1 MKKIGK
7 IIVLFLSIPFINAQV
22 DYETQIQTIFN
33 NSCTSCHIYGHNSG
47 LNLTTY
53 SATMIG
59 GTSGAAVVAGDHAN
73 SLLWTR
79 VNNGSMPP
87 NGNLEPDLVDLIAQW
102 IDEGALQVP
111 QDADVTINLN
121 MSTAGA
127 VTDST
132 HNLVIRGSFNGWA
145 GNDMSLNS
153 QGGDYYSYTGAL
165 DTGSYEFKFV
175 AVDLTTGTDIWES
188 TDNRILNVSANDTTI
203 TCYWENGDQPPYT
216 ATDSIDIW
224 FRVNTAGIPG
234 YDPATTPMKVAGSFE
249 GWSGTELTREG
260 DTDFW
265 SGHFT
270 RDPATT
276 HTLIYKFKAGETW
289 ENDPNRLLTVSSDTT
304 VAWKYFNDIA
314 PTPSELVSVT
324 FRANM
329 STTAVTDSTHD
340 VQIRGSFNGWQN
352 CTECSAINVGGD
364 YWEFTVELWTG
375 TYDFKICPVDDLGN
389 EAWESTPN
397 RVLTIG
403 LEDMETELLFYNHGT
418 TPPYTPT
425 DSIDV
430 WFRVNTFNIP
440 GYDPAVSP
448 MRVAGSFNGWG
459 DAPVNLAQEG
469 NSEFWSG
476 HFTFAP
482 GEAHNVEYKFRAGDD
497 WESIDNRGTTLSS
510 DTTLSWKWYN
520 DYPPGGGGFLTK
532 TVLFQVDMTE
542 WLNEE
547 GLNGMPV
554 FSVANGD
561 GMFLRG
567 DFNGWADDTTLYPPE
582 SPGIELVRTPGTNL
596 LSAAVAMTNT
606 PSQRIE
612 YKYFMKLSDASVTTL
627 ESVYGQLFDYLG
639 YEDSPVYGGGNRFFS
654 LNDQPGEVLTRPL
667 EGYYDLP
674 AGGVIPAGQTVGV
687 TYSVDMTG
695 AAADGFDAA
704 TDSVFVA
711 PKDRWSN
718 LFNGF
723 GEGPLFYATDENGD
737 GVYSVT
743 VSLNGPNPWHSI
755 YAWAF
760 KNNDLGHVEEGGG
773 FGNGRSRARYMHQ
786 DADNN
791 CAWADYTFPT
801 DTWQKEPPLPGELF
815 DPSSICGAPNELVNS
830 GFEGGFDGWEAYP
843 GFDSQAL
850 VYTGETMFGSDNIF
864 NAFEGVTSVKLWG
877 LYNGSENAE
886 NNLFQTFEGDNALA
900 PGSQLSVTAHAMSHE
915 SDFIGQGNSDVA
927 IFAKYFGDGW
937 AWIGMDSTHING
949 SSFTEND
956 WHHIGIEGTIPEEAT
971 IVQVGIMHIQ
981 PTNDDHG
988 SIYVDMLKMHR
999 GWTLATDDD
1008 GTTLQ
1013 PKKFSLGNNY
1023 PNPFNPSTTID
1034 FSVPVQ
1040 SGVTFTIYN
1049 VLGEEMYRMSDDN
1062 LTSGVYR
1069 VRWNGKNKYGV
1080 QVPSGIY
1087 FYQLEAGESF
1097 RQTKKM
1103 TLIK

>member
-1 MKKIGK
+1 MQVGK
-7 IIVLFLSIPFINAQV
+7 TIVLFLSISI
-22 DYETQIQTIFN
+22 
-33 NSCTSCHIYGHNSG
+33 SG
-47 LNLTTY
+47 VFASN
-53 SATMIG
+53 
-59 GTSGAAVVAGDHAN
+59 
-73 SLLWTR
+73 
-79 VNNGSMPP
+79 
-87 NGNLEPDLVDLIAQW
+87 
-102 IDEGALQVP
+102 
-111 QDADVTINLN
+111 VTFNLN

-132 HNLVIRGSFNGWA
+132 HIIVLRGTFNGWA
-145 GNDMSLNS
+145 GNDMALSS
-153 QGGDYYSYTGAL
+153 IGGDYYTYTSAF
-165 DTGSYEFKFV
+165 DPGSYQFKYV
-175 AVDLTTGTDIWES
+175 AIDNLTSTDGSES
-188 TDNRILNVSANDTTI
+188 TSDRTFNVSSNDTTI
-203 TCYWENGDQPPYT
+203 TAYWENGDQPPYT

-224 FRVNTAGIPG
+224 LRVNTAGIPG

-249 GWSGTELTREG
+249 GWNGTELTREG

-276 HTLIYKFKAGETW
+276 HVLTYKFKAGETW

-314 PTPSELVSVT
+314 PAPSELVSVT

-340 VQIRGSFNGWQN
+340 VQIRGSFNNWGD
-352 CTECSAINVGGD
+352 CTECSATNVGGD

-375 TYDFKICPVDDLGN
+375 TYDFKICPVDALGN
-389 EAWESTPN
+389 QSWESTPN
-397 RVLTIG
+397 RLLTVG
-403 LEDMETELLFYNHGT
+403 LEDMETELFFYNQGT

-459 DAPVNLAQEG
+459 DAPVNLSQEG

-482 GEAHNVEYKFRAGDD
+482 GEVHDVEYKFRAGED
-497 WESIDNRGTTLSS
+497 WEIIGNRSETLSS

-561 GMFLRG
+561 GIYLRG
-567 DFNGWADDTTLYPPE
+567 DFNGWADDIIQYPADT
-582 SPGIELVRTPGTNL
+582 PGDELVRTPGTNL
-596 LSAAVAMTNT
+596 FSTALTMTNM

-612 YKYFMKLSDASVTTL
+612 YKYFMKLTDASVATL

-695 AAADGFDAA
+695 AADDGFDAA

-723 GEGPLFYATDENGD
+723 GEGPLFYATDEDGD

-743 VSLNGPNPWHSI
+743 VSLNGPNPWHSV
-755 YAWAF
+755 YAWVF
-760 KNNDLGHVEEGGG
+760 NNDDLGHVEEGGG

-786 DADNN
+786 DVDNN

-801 DTWQKEPPLPGELF
+801 DTWQKDPPLPGEIF
-815 DPSSICGAPNELVNS
+815 DPSSMCGPPNVIVNS
-830 GFEGGFDGWEAYP
+830 GFEYEYDGWNYNQEL
-843 GFDSQAL
+843 GINL
-850 VYTGETMFGSDNIF
+850 TYTGSTIFASNDIF
-864 NAFEGVTSVKLWG
+864 NAFEGVCSPKIWRSG
-877 LYNGSENAE
+877 YESEQNAGS
-886 NNLFQTFEGDNALA
+886 LFQTFQEESALS
-900 PGSQLSVTAHAMSHE
+900 PGTHLSVTVYLMSHE
-915 SDFIGQGNSDVA
+915 DDFIGNVDCDIA
-927 IFAKYFGDGW
+927 IFAKYFGDNMSM
-937 AWIGMDSTHING
+937 ISIDSTHING
-949 SSFTEND
+949 SSFTANE
-956 WHHIGIEGTIPEEAT
+956 WHHVGVEGMVPEGAT
-971 IVQVGIMHIQ
+971 IVQAGVMYIQ
-981 PTNDDHG
+981 NNENDNG
-988 SIYVDMLKMHR
+988 PVYVDMLKMYR
-999 GWTLATDDD
+999 GWTMATDDE
-1008 GTTLQ
+1008 GMALQ
-1013 PKKFSLGNNY
+1013 PEKFSLSNNY

-1034 FSVPVQ
+1034 FSIPVQ
-1040 SGVTFTIYN
+1040 SSVLFIIYN
-1049 VLGEEMYRMSDDN
+1049 ILGEEMYKMKDDN
-1062 LTSGVYR
+1062 LVSGVYN
-1069 VRWNGKNKYGV
+1069 VRWNGVNKNGV

-1087 FYQLEAGESF
+1087 FYQLKTGEGFS
-1097 RQTKKM
+1097 QTKKM
-1103 TLIK
+1103 TLLK

>member
-1 MKKIGK
+1 MNLSVKV
-7 IIVLFLSIPFINAQV
+7 IVFFISIF
-22 DYETQIQTIFN
+22 
-33 NSCTSCHIYGHNSG
+33 
-47 LNLTTY
+47 
-53 SATMIG
+53 
-59 GTSGAAVVAGDHAN
+59 AN
-73 SLLWTR
+73 VMFAS
-79 VNNGSMPP
+79 S
-87 NGNLEPDLVDLIAQW
+87 
-102 IDEGALQVP
+102 
-111 QDADVTINLN
+111 VTFNLN

-132 HNLVIRGSFNGWA
+132 HSIVLRGNFNNWA
-145 GNDMSLNS
+145 GSDMPLSS
-153 QGGDYYSYTGAL
+153 IGGDYYTYTGSL
-165 DTGSYEFKFV
+165 DPGSYEFKFV
-175 AVDLTTGTDIWES
+175 AIDNLTS
-188 TDNRILNVSANDTTI
+188 TDGWEDITNRSITVSANDTTI

-234 YDPATTPMKVAGSFE
+234 YDPTTTPMKVAGSFE
-249 GWSGTELTREG
+249 GWNGTELTREG
-260 DTDFW
+260 ETDFW

-276 HTLIYKFKAGETW
+276 HILTYKFKAGETW

-304 VAWKYFNDIA
+304 VAWKYFNDITPA
-314 PTPSELVSVT
+314 PSELVSVT
-324 FRANM
+324 FRVNT

-352 CTECSAINVGGD
+352 CTECSATNVGGD

-375 TYDFKICPVDDLGN
+375 TYDFKICPVDELGN

-397 RVLTIG
+397 RVLTVG
-403 LEDMETELLFYNHGT
+403 LEDMATELFFYNSNT
-418 TPPYTPT
+418 TPPYMPT

-440 GYDPAVSP
+440 NYDPATTP

-459 DAPVNLAQEG
+459 DAPVNLSQEG

-476 HFTFAP
+476 HFTFAT
-482 GEAHNVEYKFRAGDD
+482 GEVHDIEYKFRAGED
-497 WESIDNRGTTLSS
+497 WESIDNRSVTISS

-520 DYPPGGGGFLTK
+520 NYPPGGGGFLTK

-547 GLNGMPV
+547 GLSGMPV

-596 LSAAVAMTNT
+596 FSAAVAMTNT
-606 PSQRIE
+606 PSARIE
-612 YKYFMKLSDASVTTL
+612 YKYFMNLSEASVAGL
-627 ESVYGQLFDYLG
+627 ESVYGQLFGYIG
-639 YEDSPVYGGGNRFFS
+639 YEDSPVYGAGNRFFS

-695 AAADGFDAA
+695 ATADGFDPL

-723 GEGPLFYATDENGD
+723 GDGPLFYATDPDGD
-737 GVYSVT
+737 GTYSVT

-760 KNNDLGHVEEGGG
+760 KNDDLGHVEEGGG

-786 DADNN
+786 NADDN
-791 CAWADYTFPT
+791 CTWGDYTFPT
-801 DTWQKEPPLPGELF
+801 DMWQKEPPLPGELF
-815 DPSSICGAPNELVNS
+815 DPSSMCGPPNIMVNG
-830 GFEGGFDGWEAYP
+830 GFENEFNGWEYNQEL
-843 GFDSQAL
+843 GVEL
-850 VYTGETMFGSDNIF
+850 TYTGSTIF
-864 NAFEGVTSVKLWG
+864 NSSDIFSAFEGVCSPKIWRQGGT
-877 LYNGSENAE
+877 
-886 NNLFQTFEGDNALA
+886 NNDATLFQNFQGNNAITS
-900 PGSQLSVTAHAMSHE
+900 GTHLSVTAHVMSHE
-915 SDFIGQGNSDVA
+915 DDFIGNADCDIA
-927 IFAKYFGDGW
+927 IYIKYFDDEMTMVS
-937 AWIGMDSTHING
+937 IDSTHIKG
-949 SSFTEND
+949 SSFTENE
-956 WHHIGIEGTIPEEAT
+956 WHHFGVEGTVPEGAT
-971 IVQVGIMHIQ
+971 IVQAGVMYIQ
-981 PTNDDHG
+981 NSVNTGPV
-988 SIYVDMLKMHR
+988 YLDMLKMHR
-999 GWTLATDDD
+999 GWTLATDNQ
-1008 GTTLQ
+1008 GSALQ
-1013 PKKFSLGNNY
+1013 PEKFRLENNY
-1023 PNPFNPSTTID
+1023 PNPFNPETTIE
-1034 FSVPVQ
+1034 FSVPEQ
-1040 SGVTFTIYN
+1040 SEVMFKIYN
-1049 VLGEEMYRMSDDN
+1049 ILGEEMYQMQDEN
-1062 LTSGVYR
+1062 LSSGVYR
-1069 VRWNGKNKYGV
+1069 VIWNGANKFGV

-1087 FYQLEAGESF
+1087 FYQLKAGDSF
-1097 RQTKKM
+1097 IQTKKM
-1103 TLIK
+1103 TLLK

>member
-1 MKKIGK
+1 MSKIGK
-7 IIVLFLSIPFINAQV
+7 TIVLFLSLPFINAQV

-53 SATMIG
+53 SATMTG

-73 SLLWTR
+73 SLLWQR
-79 VNNGSMPP
+79 VENGSMPP
-87 NGNLEPDLVDLIAQW
+87 SGNLSSDQINLVAQW
-102 IDEGALQVP
+102 IDEGALAVP

-121 MSTAGA
+121 MSTAGTI
-127 VTDST
+127 TDST
-132 HNLVIRGSFNGWA
+132 HNLVIRGSFNAWA
-145 GNDMSLNS
+145 GNDMLLTS

-175 AVDLTTGTDIWES
+175 AVDLTTGADIWEN
-188 TDNRILNVSANDTTI
+188 TDNRVLNVSANDTTI
-203 TCYWENGDQPPYT
+203 SSYWENGDQPPYT

-260 DTDFW
+260 ETDFW

-276 HTLIYKFKAGETW
+276 HVLTYKFKAGETW

-314 PTPSELVSVT
+314 PAPSELVSVT

-340 VQIRGSFNGWQN
+340 VQIRGSFNNWGY
-352 CTECSAINVGGD
+352 CTDCSATNVGGD

-375 TYDFKICPVDDLGN
+375 TYDFKICPVDELGN
-389 EAWESTPN
+389 QSWESTPN
-397 RVLTIG
+397 RSLTVG
-403 LEDMETELLFYNHGT
+403 LEGMETELFFYNSGT

-459 DAPVNLAQEG
+459 DAPVNLSQEG

-476 HFTFAP
+476 HFTFAS
-482 GEAHNVEYKFRAGDD
+482 GEVHNVEYKFRAGED
-497 WESIDNRGTTLSS
+497 WESIGNRSETLSS

-547 GLNGMPV
+547 GLSGMPV

-612 YKYFMKLSDASVTTL
+612 YKYFMKLSDASVADL

-723 GEGPLFYATDENGD
+723 GDGPLFYATDENGD

-760 KNNDLGHVEEGGG
+760 KNDDLGHVEEGGG

-791 CAWADYTFPT
+791 CAWVDYTFPT

-877 LYNGSENAE
+877 GYGSGNAE
-886 NNLFQTFEGDNALA
+886 NNLFQIFEGDNAIA
-900 PGSQLSVTAHAMSHE
+900 PGSQLSITAHAMSHE

-937 AWIGMDSTHING
+937 TWIGMDSTHING

-956 WHHIGIEGTIPEEAT
+956 WHHIGIEGTVPEEAT

-1008 GTTLQ
+1008 GTTLR
-1013 PKKFSLGNNY
+1013 PEKFSLGNNY
-1023 PNPFNPSTTID
+1023 PNPFNPTTTID

-1103 TLIK
+1103 TLLK